1 MYVLLETFGMKFKTI
16 FILFN
21 AILIFSFA
29 FIFLM
34 PFFLLGAEYSTPF
47 WLKNWPLF
55 TVFAAVL
62 VGFNIFFVLNWRL
75 FSLLEAEDW
84 EALGALL
91 VDRVLVRKRY
101 NRRMVRLLVNT
112 SLLRGDMAT
121 IERLESAL
129 RDARPS
135 ALRRDALLFGAARM
149 LKNDAQASERFL
161 SEFVDGRGVDNA
173 QWLLFYYGFV
183 QVMREHF
190 DEATPHL
197 RATVSSKDPVLA
209 AMSAYILGSLCAVAA
224 RPEDR
229 QGLIDVAEAVRSRL
243 ARSYDATKWARE
255 AERAKGEV
263 HIVILSRILDEAGGW
278 LFASRD

>member
-55 TVFAAVL
+55 MVFAAVL
-62 VGFNIFFVLNWRL
+62 IGFNIFFVLNWRL
-75 FSLLEAEDW
+75 FSLLESEDW
-84 EALGALL
+84 ESLGALL
-91 VDRVLVRKRY
+91 ADRVLVRRRY
-101 NRRMVRLLVNT
+101 DRRMIRLLVNT

-129 RDARPS
+129 RVGKPA
-135 ALRRDALLFGAARM
+135 ALRRDAVLFGAARM
-149 LKNDAQASERFL
+149 LKNDAEATERFL
-161 SEFVDGRGVDNA
+161 AEFVDGRGVDNA

-183 QVMREHF
+183 LVMRERF
-190 DEATPHL
+190 DEATP
-197 RATVSSKDPVLA
+197 RMQATISAKDPVLA
-209 AMSAYILGSLCAVAA
+209 LMSAYILGSLCAVAA
-224 RPEDR
+224 KPGDR
-229 QGLIDVAEAVRSRL
+229 QALVDSAEAVRIRLSRTF
-243 ARSYDATKWARE
+243 DAAKWARE
-255 AERAKGEV
+255 TERAKGEV
-263 HIVILSRILDEAGGW
+263 HIVILSRILDEASGW
-278 LFASRD
+278 MFAAKA

>member
-1 MYVLLETFGMKFKTI
+1 MKFKTI

-21 AILIFSFA
+21 AILVFSFA

-34 PFFLLGAEYSTPF
+34 PFFLLGAEYSASF

-84 EALGALL
+84 ESLGTLL
-91 VDRVLVRKRY
+91 IDRVLVRKRY

-129 RDARPS
+129 RDARPA

-149 LKNDAQASERFL
+149 LKNDAEASERFL

-173 QWLLFYYGFV
+173 PWLSFYYGFV
-183 QVMREHF
+183 QVMRGHF
-190 DEATPHL
+190 NEATPQL
-197 RATVSSKDPVLA
+197 RKTVSSKDPALA
-209 AMSAYILGSLCAVAA
+209 LVSAYVLGSLCAVAA
-224 RPEDR
+224 KPEDR
-229 QGLIDVAEAVRSRL
+229 PALVHVAEEVRTRL
-243 ARSYDATKWARE
+243 ARSYDAAKWARE

-263 HIVILSRILDEAGGW
+263 HIVILSRILDEAGSW
-278 LFASRD
+278 LFAVKA